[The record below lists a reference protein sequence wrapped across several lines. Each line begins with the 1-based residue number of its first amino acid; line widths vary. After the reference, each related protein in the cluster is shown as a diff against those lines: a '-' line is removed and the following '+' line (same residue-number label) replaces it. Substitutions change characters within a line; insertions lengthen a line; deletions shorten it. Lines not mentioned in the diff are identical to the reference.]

1 MELLDVYHGIFGSMI
16 CMIAKLAFTLSLVC
30 WVNGDDVTMVIYR
43 LDG

>member
-1 MELLDVYHGIFGSMI
+1 MIVYHGIFGSMI
-16 CMIAKLAFTLSLVC
+16 CMIAKLAFFTLSLVC